1 MKKILF
7 AILSIFA
14 LTACSFDD
22 VESIQ
27 QQVPTD
33 GTVVVQFGVQ
43 LPEMQ
48 DVTRSMTS
56 PRIDSLHLVVFD
68 EQGYLVEA
76 VDATVDGGAT
86 WEDGTT
92 TTTPSAEQPYTVEL
106 RQSASPRII
115 HFIAN
120 SPLATEKYTFGT
132 ERELINALET
142 SAGADAYWQR
152 KELNSI
158 LGNKVNED
166 GSVEAISGSPL
177 ALALNRI
184 PLIRNFA
191 KVSFTN
197 NATTA
202 ELGNFTDVSIA
213 VYNAPQ
219 KGKVAPYNTNSGEY
233 AAYAAG
239 TTYASLNAVRYY
251 GYEPTFADTD
261 FANTGFAAVQ
271 YLYEYNMDGKRI
283 EAGAKY
289 PFVIIKGKYKGGKES
304 YYKVDLTY
312 TDTTTGEQVYYNI
325 LRNFDYKIV
334 INKVLGDGYDT
345 ADKAAAA
352 AASNN
357 LSASVDT
364 RNLLNISDG
373 TSALYVEYVEKYIT
387 SAKPF
392 TLKYKYVPNLSAP
405 NTTSNGSVT
414 LKGFSDDGAVISS
427 HVNASST
434 TDANGFST
442 ITITPKA
449 IEGVKTQEVTLSA
462 GSLSRTVKLIS
473 RAAYPLTI
481 DCPEKV
487 YEEIGQPMKVTLQLP
502 QQLPEAIFPLDF
514 VIVAE
519 KLSLS
524 PNASLN
530 TLPVKTGLNQN
541 GEEVEGG
548 QYFGFVKTV
557 EYDDYKANNNIVCY
571 FKTGMAKSA
580 TTVRAYN
587 PYFSLASDSFVNG
600 GNRVVERAIGVTLS
614 NEASYYG
621 AGHEVTVTLDNL
633 DATSSVPVDV
643 TFSGLTQPT
652 RAQIATEY
660 SNGTHT
666 FKLYTSDWNTL
677 RSVKVSYDKT
687 IENTTETVMYTPGT
701 ASATASKLYI
711 PAGSLKAT
719 TPVTVP
725 VSVKVGSTTASET
738 ITFKADR
745 TNNAATVT
753 IPGLADN
760 SDDTEMTLSYTSN
773 GVTATATTTV
783 GAASSSSEL
792 NDVRFVT
799 RKNNSIDVTL
809 AKEASYYGKGRSL
822 TATITVPDKS
832 TADIG
837 DIVNDYVTLT
847 GFNRESYSGTIN
859 SAGELVIT
867 LNLITDS
874 WGLNSSNKSDT
885 RRVEVANLPTV
896 TTDSAEITW
905 TGRYAEETVNTLPVP
920 AEKITWDDPGR
931 NQVNLYYKDSNSW
944 KSIETD
950 IGNSSNNS
958 TENKGFDIEQ
968 SDLSLTSQFCVRY
981 GSYYSTRY
989 FTVEQLLGTGE
1000 IALSWNSSKNKAPTT
1015 KY

>member
-7 AILSIFA
+7 AILSMFA
-14 LTACSFDD
+14 LAACSFDD

-68 EQGYLVEA
+68 EQGYFVEA

-86 WEDGTT
+86 WEDGKTP
-92 TTTPSAEQPYTVEL
+92 TTPSAEKPYTVEL
-106 RQSASPRII
+106 YQSASPRII

-158 LGNKVNED
+158 LGDKVNED
-166 GSVEAISGSPL
+166 GSVEAQSGSPL
-177 ALALNRI
+177 AVALNRI

-191 KVSFTN
+191 KVTYTN
-197 NATTA
+197 NAKTD

-213 VYNAPQ
+213 IYNAPQ

-233 AAYAAG
+233 ASYAAG
-239 TTYASLNAVRYY
+239 TTYASLNAARYY
-251 GYEPTFADTD
+251 GYEPAFVDDD
-261 FANTGFAAVQ
+261 FENTGFDAVQ

-289 PFVIIKGKYKGGKES
+289 PFVIIKGKYNGGKES

-325 LRNFDYKIV
+325 LRNFNYNIV

-387 SAKPF
+387 STKPF
-392 TLKYKYVPNLSAP
+392 TLKYKYVPNLSAST
-405 NTTSNGSVT
+405 TTSNSSVN
-414 LKGFSDDGAVISS
+414 LKGFGGGLVIDSYDNDSDA
-427 HVNASST
+427 

-449 IEGVKTQEVTLSA
+449 IAGVNTQEVTLSA
-462 GSLSRTVKLIS
+462 GTLSRTVKLIS
-473 RAAYPLTI
+473 RAAYSLGI
-481 DCPEKV
+481 DCPEQV

-502 QQLPEAIFPLDF
+502 EQLPEAIFPLDF

-541 GEEVEGG
+541 GEEVADG

-557 EYDDYKANNNIVCY
+557 EYEDYKANNNIVCY

-587 PYFSLASDSFVNG
+587 PYFSLASDSFKNG

-621 AGHEVTVTLDNL
+621 AGHVVTVTLDNL
-633 DATSSVPVDV
+633 DATCSVPVDV
-643 TFSGLTQPT
+643 TFSGLTQQT

-687 IENTTETVMYTPGT
+687 IETTTETVMYTPGT

-711 PAGSLKAT
+711 PAGSFKAT
-719 TPVTVP
+719 SAPTEAVSVTV
-725 VSVKVGSTTASET
+725 GGTQAGT
-738 ITFKADR
+738 ITFNADDG

-773 GVTATATTTV
+773 GVTSTATTTV
-783 GAASSSSEL
+783 GAAASSEQNDITFVRVAKISVTLSGDGARYGSGHSATAIINVPGAVNKTVTVVMDGFTTTSSSHQTDASGNL
-792 NDVRFVT
+792 
-799 RKNNSIDVTL
+799 TL
-809 AKEASYYGKGRSL
+809 ALTTNNWSGTDDYKRIVTVSYSEADNTTTTWESGS
-822 TATITVPDKS
+822 
-832 TADIG
+832 
-837 DIVNDYVTLT
+837 DYV
-847 GFNRESYSGTIN
+847 
-859 SAGELVIT
+859 
-867 LNLITDS
+867 
-874 WGLNSSNKSDT
+874 
-885 RRVEVANLPTV
+885 P
-896 TTDSAEITW
+896 
-905 TGRYAEETVNTLPVP
+905 VNTLYIP
-920 AEKITWDDPGR
+920 ADNIKWESVGSNYYSISLFRTGSDSAIKSNIARGGSAGSNTSAITINNLPNLNETEK
-931 NQVNLYYKDSNSW
+931 LYLGYRTDSNS
-944 KSIETD
+944 
-950 IGNSSNNS
+950 
-958 TENKGFDIEQ
+958 NK
-968 SDLSLTSQFCVRY
+968 RY
-981 GSYYSTRY
+981 TTAA
-989 FTVEQLLGTGE
+989 TVITVKQAVDGTGGTMK
-1000 IALSWNSSKNKAPTT
+1000 WTDNKNKPT
-1015 KY
+1015 YN